1 MVASFAGVTADGN
14 SADARAGGN
23 FADVM
28 LTVSTA
34 DAVTSANSVAVTAA
48 ESFVVG
54 SLADA
59 TLATVI
65 FADVGMTIASFAD
78 VAFAIVSF
86 ADAMTSAGSADGKM
100 GGAAW
105 TAARAVASPRDRAA
119 IGAEIAMA
127 SSATAHVNAMV
138 STAIGAAETNVMR
151 GPSAAR
157 AKEKVASK
165 GSNEFC

>member
-1 MVASFAGVTADGN
+1 VVVN
-14 SADARAGGN
+14 SAAATRSANFADARAGGN

-28 LTVSTA
+28 LIVSTA
-34 DAVTSANSVAVTAA
+34 EAVTSANSVAVTAA

-65 FADVGMTIASFAD
+65 FADVGMTIASFAN
-78 VAFAIVSF
+78 VAFAIGNF
-86 ADAMTSAGSADGKM
+86 ADAMTSVTSADATTA
-100 GGAAW
+100 GAAW
-105 TAARAVASPRDRAA
+105 SVAHAEASPRDRIA

-138 STAIGAAETNVMR
+138 SNAIGAAGTNVMR
-151 GPSAAR
+151 GRSVAR
-157 AKEKVASK
+157 AKETVASK